1 MATSSNHSPLNDPL
15 LYAQNLFELSVPTLG
30 VQLGYFTQVSG
41 LTGSVDVTEYAE
53 GGVNDFVHKLPTRI
67 KYGNLTLKRGL
78 TDEHA
83 LLYWF
88 QSSVIKAAL
97 SPVTLTL
104 LDQHASKVQAWA
116 FADAYP
122 VKWTGTDLNAGGTE
136 MMTESLEIAHH
147 GISVP

>member
-1 MATSSNHSPLNDPL
+1 MATAHSPLDDPL
-15 LYAQNLFELSVPTLG
+15 LYPQNLFQLTVPTLG
-30 VQLGYFTQVSG
+30 VQVGYFTQAQG
-41 LTGSVDVTEYAE
+41 LTGTVDVTEYPE

-78 TDEHA
+78 TDEAA

-88 QSSVIKAAL
+88 QSSVIKTAL
-97 SPVTLTL
+97 SPVTLML
-104 LDQHASKVQAWA
+104 LDSEGNKVQAWA

-122 VKWTGTDLNAGGTE
+122 VKWTGTDLSAGGTE